1 MDRIRLQE
9 FMDRKGY
16 KQQSLANALGVKR
29 ELVAAWNTGRSDVT
43 RENIGKL
50 LSAGMF
56 LEEIFGEEVAAKALR
71 KNESSNDSVN
81 SADVR
86 DIARQM
92 LIDSMSQTLE
102 KLKSDGPKPPQK

>member
-1 MDRIRLQE
+1 
-9 FMDRKGY
+9 MDRKGY
-16 KQQSLANALGVKR
+16 KQQSLADALGVKR

-71 KNESSNDSVN
+71 KNEVPSNDIPENEFNEKVR
-81 SADVR
+81 SALLTILR
-86 DIARQM
+86 
-92 LIDSMSQTLE
+92 
-102 KLKSDGPKPPQK
+102 